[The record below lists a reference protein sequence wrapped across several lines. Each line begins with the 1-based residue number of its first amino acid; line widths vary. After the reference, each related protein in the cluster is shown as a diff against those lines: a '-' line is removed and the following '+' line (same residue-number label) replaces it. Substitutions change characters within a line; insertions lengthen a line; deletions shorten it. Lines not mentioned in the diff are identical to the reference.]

1 MAKKKLFKALLVLLC
16 AAFVC
21 ISCKEKPVPCFVQIS
36 DPQLGFITKD
46 GNFQPEVELME
57 KIIGQVNALEADFVV
72 FSGDLVHWR
81 TDSCAVEAFGQL
93 LDQFNKK
100 VYCLPG
106 NHDVGNEASAEDVA
120 AFVERYGSD
129 RFVHKAESYTV
140 IGYNSC
146 VVKAQT
152 PAEAAEYQW
161 LAEQLAAADKG
172 KPIIVVA
179 HHPIFLNLPDEPE
192 TYENFPIELRSKYL
206 QLLEQHGADLYLAGH
221 LHKCNRAEY
230 GGMQMVTASAAGR
243 QLGRD
248 KPGYSII
255 CFEGEVPSVEYLLAE
270 PETPNAATSTTA
282 THGAT
287 KNE

>member
-1 MAKKKLFKALLVLLC
+1 MAKKKLYKALLVLLF
-16 AAFVC
+16 AAYLC
-21 ISCKEKPVPCFVQIS
+21 ISCKENSPYFVQIS

-57 KIIGQVNALEADFVV
+57 KIIGQVNSLDADFVV

-106 NHDVGNEASAEDVA
+106 NHDVGNEASAEDVS

-129 RFVHKAESYTV
+129 RFVHKEKTYTV

-146 VVKAQT
+146 VVKAKT
-152 PAEAAEYQW
+152 PAEAAEYGW
-161 LAEQLAAADKG
+161 LAEQLAAAEKG

-206 QLLEQHGADLYLAGH
+206 QLLGQHGADLYLAGH
-221 LHKCNRAEY
+221 LHKCNRGEY

-243 QLGRD
+243 QLGGD

-255 CFEGEVPSVEYLLAE
+255 RIKDGAPLVEYLHAE
-270 PETPNAATSTTA
+270 PQIPATSEN
-282 THGAT
+282 
-287 KNE
+287 KKF

>member
-1 MAKKKLFKALLVLLC
+1 MAKKKLYKALLVLLC
-16 AAFVC
+16 AAYLC
-21 ISCKEKPVPCFVQIS
+21 ISCKENSPYFVQIS

-57 KIIGQVNALEADFVV
+57 KIIGQVNSLDADFVV

-106 NHDVGNEASAEDVA
+106 NHDVGNEASAEDVS

-129 RFVHKAESYTV
+129 RFVHKEKTYTV

-152 PAEAAEYQW
+152 PAEATEYQW
-161 LAEQLAAADKG
+161 LAEQLAAAEKG

-192 TYENFPIELRSKYL
+192 TYENFPLELRSKYL
-206 QLLEQHGADLYLAGH
+206 QLLGQHGADLYLAGH
-221 LHKCNRAEY
+221 LHKCNRGEY

-243 QLGRD
+243 QLGGD

-255 CFEGEVPSVEYLLAE
+255 RIEDGAPLVEYLHAE
-270 PETPNAATSTTA
+270 QQIPATSES
-282 THGAT
+282 
-287 KNE
+287 KKF

>member
-1 MAKKKLFKALLVLLC
+1 MAKEKLYRILLALLC
-16 AAFVC
+16 AVLAVGC
-21 ISCKEKPVPCFVQIS
+21 GKPQPRFLQIS

-57 KIIGQVNALEADFVV
+57 KIIGQVNSLDADFVV

-100 VYCLPG
+100 AYCLPG
-106 NHDVGNEASAEDVA
+106 NHDVGNEASAEDVE
-120 AFVERYGSD
+120 AFVARYGSD
-129 RFVHKAESYTV
+129 RFVHKADTYTV

-146 VVKAQT
+146 VVKAKT
-152 PAEAAEYQW
+152 PAEEAEYGW
-161 LAEQLAAADKG
+161 LAEQLAAAEKG

-192 TYENFPIELRSKYL
+192 TYENFPLELRSKYL
-206 QLLEQHGADLYLAGH
+206 QLLGQHGADLYLAGH
-221 LHKCNRAEY
+221 LHKCNRGEY

-243 QLGRD
+243 QLGGD

-255 CFEGEVPSVEYLLAE
+255 RIEDGAPLVEYLHAE
-270 PETPNAATSTTA
+270 QQIPATSES
-282 THGAT
+282 
-287 KNE
+287 KKF

>member
-1 MAKKKLFKALLVLLC
+1 MAKKKLYKALLVLLC
-16 AAFVC
+16 AAYLC
-21 ISCKEKPVPCFVQIS
+21 ISCKENSPYFVQIS

-57 KIIGQVNALEADFVV
+57 KIIGQVNSLDADFVV

-106 NHDVGNEASAEDVA
+106 NHDVGNEASAEDVS

-129 RFVHKAESYTV
+129 RFVHKEKTYTV

-152 PAEAAEYQW
+152 PAEATEYQW
-161 LAEQLAAADKG
+161 LAEQLAAAEKG

-179 HHPIFLNLPDEPE
+179 HHPVFLNLPDEPE
-192 TYENFPIELRSKYL
+192 TYENFPVELRCKYL
-206 QLLEQHGADLYLAGH
+206 KLLGQHGVDLYLAGH
-221 LHKCNRAEY
+221 LHKCNRGEY
-230 GGMQMVTASAAGR
+230 GGMQIITASAAGR
-243 QLGRD
+243 QLGGD
-248 KPGYSII
+248 KPGFSII
-255 CFEGEVPSVEYLLAE
+255 RFEKGAPVVEYLPAE
-270 PETPNAATSTTA
+270 PEIPTTSE
-282 THGAT
+282 
-287 KNE
+287 NEKF

>member
-1 MAKKKLFKALLVLLC
+1 MAKKKLYKALLALLC
-16 AAFVC
+16 AAFLC
-21 ISCKEKPVPCFVQIS
+21 ISCKENSPYFVQIS

-57 KIIGQVNALEADFVV
+57 KIIGQVNSLDADFVV

-81 TDSCAVEAFGQL
+81 TDSCAVEAYGQL

-106 NHDVGNEASAEDVA
+106 NHDVGNEASAEDVS

-129 RFVHKAESYTV
+129 RFVHKEKTYTV

-146 VVKAQT
+146 VVKAKT
-152 PAEAAEYQW
+152 PAEEAEYGW
-161 LAEQLAAADKG
+161 LAEQLAAAEKG

-192 TYENFPIELRSKYL
+192 TYENFPLELRSKYL
-206 QLLEQHGADLYLAGH
+206 QLLGQHGADLYLAGH
-221 LHKCNRAEY
+221 LHKCNRGEY

-243 QLGRD
+243 QLGGD

-255 CFEGEVPSVEYLLAE
+255 RIEDGAPLVKYLHAE
-270 PETPNAATSTTA
+270 QQIPATSES
-282 THGAT
+282 
-287 KNE
+287 KKF

>member
-1 MAKKKLFKALLVLLC
+1 MAKKKLYKALLVLLC
-16 AAFVC
+16 AAYLC
-21 ISCKEKPVPCFVQIS
+21 ISCKENSPYFVQIS

-57 KIIGQVNALEADFVV
+57 KIIGQVNSLDADFVV

-81 TDSCAVEAFGQL
+81 ADSCAVEAFGQL

-106 NHDVGNEASAEDVA
+106 NHDVGNEASAEDVS
-120 AFVERYGSD
+120 AFVKRYGTD
-129 RFVHKAESYTV
+129 RFVHKEKTYTV

-152 PAEAAEYQW
+152 PAEATEYQW
-161 LAEQLAAADKG
+161 LAEQLAAAEKG

-206 QLLEQHGADLYLAGH
+206 QLLGQHGADLYLAGH
-221 LHKCNRAEY
+221 LHKCNRGEY

-243 QLGRD
+243 QLGGD

-255 CFEGEVPSVEYLLAE
+255 RIEDGAPLVEYLQSE
-270 PETPNAATSTTA
+270 QQIPATSEN
-282 THGAT
+282 
-287 KNE
+287 KKF